1 MANNIP
7 PIIESLCRSLDENPT
22 KQPGAFNL
30 YNTLFDIHAYIGKS
44 LAKYEKANGL
54 KITQGA
60 KKKP

>member
-7 PIIESLCRSLDENPT
+7 PIVESLCASLDGNPT
-22 KQPGAFNL
+22 KPEAFNL
-30 YNTLFDIHAYIGKS
+30 YNTLWDIHAYIGKS